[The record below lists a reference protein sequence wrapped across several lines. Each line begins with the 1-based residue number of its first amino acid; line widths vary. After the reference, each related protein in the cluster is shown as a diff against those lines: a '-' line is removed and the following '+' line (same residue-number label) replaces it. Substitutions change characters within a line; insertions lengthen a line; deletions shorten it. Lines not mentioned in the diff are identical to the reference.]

1 VLPAPR
7 EYLNLNVNE
16 VASMIVVKTLDWG
29 VSTEGEWELCVGY
42 HLQTSRE
49 VGAAVSSSPP
59 PLGGANTSNS
69 SSGGGHNDLEHEH
82 SLKENNKK
90 VKPVLIIK
98 NKGFIACWN
107 LVDSACLWHKRCVCV
122 CVRVYIFFFF
132 A

>member
-1 VLPAPR
+1 
-7 EYLNLNVNE
+7 
-16 VASMIVVKTLDWG
+16 MIVVKTLDWG

-69 SSGGGHNDLEHEH
+69 SSSSSSGGGGQNDLEHEH

-122 CVRVYIFFFF
+122 CNCITSFTIFFFMF
-132 A
+132 FSRF